1 MSVGGAM
8 VAGMSP
14 DLDALIAEATVDRY
28 GDDEQLTGLFT
39 MIDECLVVPFDS
51 TVLGVTV
58 TVREVELTVDGRIV
72 ARVRSRGVEQPLSLL
87 DLPLPDPPP
96 GGVEWVE
103 VFRVGR
109 ERRAGERVPVL
120 RVRGDR
126 SPARR
131 ASAQRVTWLSTRAD
145 ITATRS

>member
-1 MSVGGAM
+1 MKGRVGMSVGGAT

-14 DLDALIAEATVDRY
+14 DLDALIAEATVDCY
-28 GDDEQLTGLFT
+28 GDDEQLTGLFA

-72 ARVRSRGVEQPLSLL
+72 ARCVRDGLEQPLSLL

-96 GGVEWVE
+96 DGVEWVE
-103 VFRVGR
+103 AYRRWTGAAGR
-109 ERRAGERVPVL
+109 
-120 RVRGDR
+120 
-126 SPARR
+126 
-131 ASAQRVTWLSTRAD
+131 
-145 ITATRS
+145 